1 MNKRIFW
8 KFLRSGRTAAL
19 VLLMALLLSIAL
31 SGCSNAENGGQ
42 QTETGPGQQ
51 QTETAEPSAV
61 SYRMTTSQG
70 ETLETVPGYS
80 YVSCT
85 KTLSGSVHGASV
97 LIPPIFSY
105 TEDTFQMGSE
115 TEEDGFYELI
125 FSHDGYADIDFT
137 ASYAADLSAYGFTLE
152 ETWTVDSDQT
162 NYYLNYNGNITHG
175 AAKSWDGTVYDLSI
189 TAYQSVSRTIV
200 IFRYPSEVGFDVGTS
215 GGDAH
220 ALEVTTSYSV
230 RENGADTFK
239 ITGWGDTPEDE
250 IYLWFLPDRYGTG
263 SVLQRED
270 FAAQA
275 AAGASGLCHLS
286 FYGDLLAG
294 STGSCDISAVD
305 AVTVTVLER
314 SDAVC
319 AISYTINV
327 KSGSAAYLLE
337 GVCAARLSG
346 GSTVSYPDPDS
357 GTSDGP
363 SVIGNQGCIHC
374 HGTGKIKCTFCNGA
388 GFTICHTCGGDG
400 TEQCSLCG
408 GTGQYWANGGYRSC
422 SGCFGRGSK
431 PCSSSQCN
439 NGKVYCNF
447 CTNGMKTCNYCMGT
461 GK

>member
-8 KFLRSGRTAAL
+8 KFLRSGRAAAL
-19 VLLMALLLSIAL
+19 VLLAALLLSVAL
-31 SGCSNAENGGQ
+31 SGCKSEDGGTQ
-42 QTETGPGQQ
+42 PTGQE
-51 QTETAEPSAV
+51 QTETAAPASS
-61 SYRMTTSQG
+61 SYCMTTSQG

-85 KTLSGSVHGASV
+85 KTLSGSDHGASI

-105 TEDTFQMGSE
+105 TEDTFNMGSE
-115 TEEDGFYELI
+115 TEDNGFCELI
-125 FSHDGYADIDFT
+125 FSYEGYADTDFVS
-137 ASYAADLSAYGFTLE
+137 SYAADLSAYGFTLG
-152 ETWTVDSDQT
+152 ETWAVDSDQT
-162 NYYLNYNGNITHG
+162 NYYLNYNGSITHG
-175 AAKSWDGTVYDLSI
+175 AAKSWDGTAYDLSI

-215 GGDAH
+215 ENGSH
-220 ALEVTTSYSV
+220 ALEVTTGYSV
-230 RENGADTFK
+230 RENGADTFT

-263 SVLQRED
+263 SVLERED
-270 FAAQA
+270 FAAQS

-286 FYGDLLAG
+286 FYGDLLGG
-294 STGSCDISAVD
+294 SMGNCDISAVD
-305 AVTVTVLER
+305 DVTVTVLER
-314 SDAVC
+314 SDSVC

-327 KSGSAAYLLE
+327 KNGSTAYLLE
-337 GVCAARLSG
+337 GVCAAKLSG
-346 GSTVSYPDPDS
+346 GSTVSYTEPDSGS
-357 GTSDGP
+357 GTSDGL
-363 SVIGNQGCIHC
+363 SVIGNKGCIHC
-374 HGTGKIKCTFCNGA
+374 NGTGKIKCTFCNGA

-422 SGCFGRGSK
+422 NGCFGRGSK